1 MNESVASP
9 SYLRRPT
16 AAARANAEPG
26 VMCDKCQELDNKI
39 DRYRRVIRAINDQHA
54 IDGITEAEK
63 VKLHPEKA

>member
-1 MNESVASP
+1 
-9 SYLRRPT
+9 
-16 AAARANAEPG
+16 
-26 VMCDKCQELDNKI
+26 MCDKCQELDNKI